1 MALFPAAGIGTGA
14 NGDPQ
19 ESAAP
24 GQQLGLDAAD
34 NETPSHF
41 VLGSKLPVA
50 DRVNSSDNATVRPAA
65 TVALLELAPGT
76 IAVLRQ
82 VIDDESRVVLRSL
95 GLTDGARLRICRL
108 GDPCIIQVRS
118 TRIGLSK
125 VVARSIYV
133 AVADRDVQ

>member
-1 MALFPAAGIGTGA
+1 MVAGATSP
-14 NGDPQ
+14 DH
-19 ESAAP
+19 
-24 GQQLGLDAAD
+24 
-34 NETPSHF
+34 T
-41 VLGSKLPVA
+41 
-50 DRVNSSDNATVRPAA
+50 TVRLA
-65 TVALLELAPGT
+65 TTVPLLDLAPGT

-82 VIDDESRVVLRSL
+82 VLDDQSRAVLRSL

-133 AVADRDVQ
+133 AVTERDLR

>member
-1 MALFPAAGIGTGA
+1 MVAG
-14 NGDPQ
+14 
-19 ESAAP
+19 
-24 GQQLGLDAAD
+24 
-34 NETPSHF
+34 ET
-41 VLGSKLPVA
+41 
-50 DRVNSSDNATVRPAA
+50 SSDHTSVRLAT
-65 TVALLELAPGT
+65 TVPLLDVAPGT

-82 VIDDESRVVLRSL
+82 MLDDQSRAVLRSL

-133 AVADRDVQ
+133 AVTEQDVR